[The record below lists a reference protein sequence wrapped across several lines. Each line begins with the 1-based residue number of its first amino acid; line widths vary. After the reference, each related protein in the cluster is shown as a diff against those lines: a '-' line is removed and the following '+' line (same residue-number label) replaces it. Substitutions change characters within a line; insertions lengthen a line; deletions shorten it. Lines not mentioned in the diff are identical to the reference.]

1 MTSSPLPTVK
11 QLFTFRWN
19 PNRDL
24 AVVLLSWI
32 LVVGALSMSTFVIGP
47 SRWGGMGY
55 FTLYAIIGATL
66 CGIGL
71 PLYWIAVVKKR
82 PLSDLG
88 LTFQNWKLSLAIQI
102 LLTLLINVPRLRQL
116 EIPSFQE
123 VFPLV
128 CMALAIGFFEA
139 VFWRGW
145 VQLRLEEAFGI
156 LPAILIASA
165 LYAVYHV
172 GYGMPASEM
181 VFLFFIGLMFA
192 VAFRI
197 TKSILVLWPLFQ
209 PGGQLITLISDGLTL
224 PFLAFFGFVDALAL
238 MFLLVWMANKYYQK
252 HKAQAPVTAAVAGQI

>member
-1 MTSSPLPTVK
+1 MTPSTLPTIT

-24 AVVLLSWI
+24 AVVVLSWF
-32 LVVGALSMSTFVIGP
+32 LVVAALSMATFVVGQET
-47 SRWGGMGY
+47 WGGMGY
-55 FTLYAIIGATL
+55 FLMYAIIGAAL
-66 CGIGL
+66 CGVGL
-71 PLYWIAVVKKR
+71 PLYYMVVVKKR

-88 LTFQNWKLSLAIQI
+88 LTLRNWKLSLIIQI

-116 EIPSFQE
+116 DVPPFQQF
-123 VFPLV
+123 FPLL

-156 LPAILIASA
+156 LPAIVIASV
-165 LYAVYHV
+165 LYAVYHI

-192 VAFRI
+192 SVFRI
-197 TKSILVLWPLFQ
+197 TKSILILWPLFQ
-209 PGGQLITLISDGLTL
+209 PGGQLITLVSDGLSL
-224 PFLAFFGFVDALAL
+224 PFLAFLGFVEALAL
-238 MFLLVWMANKYYQK
+238 MFFLVWWANKYYKKQNGK
-252 HKAQAPVTAAVAGQI
+252 LPVNAAEVSRT